1 MSTTKGKNLKL
12 YIQADGKNYVIAASR
27 ECSIKRTHSPIE
39 TVPQQNWQDREY
51 AAGKTDWEVTVSGL
65 VVGGVIAGKYNP
77 LTLLENIGSRYKLEV
92 EQPAQQI
99 LTKRFL
105 EGYAYITSF
114 VQNRPNGKLVTYQAT
129 FKGTG
134 PLTPVN
140 IPLNDTS
147 KEPSSDDIPEPPTAG
162 EEDITLTSTASVAA
176 IRTKAA
182 SQ

>member
-65 VVGGVIAGKYNP
+65 VLGGVIAGKYNP

-140 IPLNDTS
+140 IPVTDKSHDPSINDTPNPPVIGAEDVLPVAPIS
-147 KEPSSDDIPEPPTAG
+147 LSSFM
-162 EEDITLTSTASVAA
+162 
-176 IRTKAA
+176 
-182 SQ
+182 